1 MPEEM
6 MNQEVM
12 EQEVSNT
19 TEEQTNEQNQDYDNT
34 YDYDDDNETLIFG
47 MKPKTL
53 AKFVAGGIAAGAAGK
68 ALVDKTVAKYKAKK
82 AEKAPQAKVKKKWV
96 FRSPIAR
103 ETVCDVGGKEITP
116 DPKPADPEQNPN
128 QETANNEANS

>member
-53 AKFVAGGIAAGAAGK
+53 VKFVACGFAAGAAGK

-116 DPKPADPEQNPN
+116 DAKPADPEPSKEN
-128 QETANNEANS
+128 QETATTANS